1 MIPVLTSGKLLAR
14 NTIWNFLGQVAPLLV
29 ALLSIP
35 YLISCFG
42 IDRFGVLALVW
53 VIIGYFSLFDLGLG
67 RALTQM
73 VAEKLGSG
81 SDADVPSIAWICMI
95 SMLAMGLAGAI
106 ILGWVISTSGLRG
119 LLEARQLFGVINAI
133 RVPLGIFMYAG
144 PFLVL
149 PFSRSLVYIVAV
161 LVAGRFIAW
170 IAHVALCIRAFPA
183 LLRSFRINKSDV
195 FPLFR
200 FGGFITISNI
210 IGPLMSYMDR
220 FLIGSLASITAVAY
234 YTTPYEIVT
243 KLWIFPA
250 AIVGV
255 LFPAFSSCFKYDNPR
270 AVQLFQ
276 AGIKYTLIGI
286 FPLVFPLIMLAPEG
300 MALWL
305 GPEFAFRSSR
315 ILQWMAIG
323 IFLNCFAQ
331 IPFALIQAAG
341 KPNWA
346 ALMYALQFP
355 FYVLAIWLML
365 GYAGIEGVA
374 FAWLIR
380 VVIDSSVLFFLSER
394 LMPGLSGMDR
404 SFHIMI
410 ALALLLTIG
419 ACVPMPLT
427 AKFAGIAL
435 VLPGFAAASWFTLLT
450 QTERSFV
457 MRGWRALRQI
467 AIHNRQAL

>member
-1 MIPVLTSGKLLAR
+1 
-14 NTIWNFLGQVAPLLV
+14 
-29 ALLSIP
+29 
-35 YLISCFG
+35 
-42 IDRFGVLALVW
+42 
-53 VIIGYFSLFDLGLG
+53 
-67 RALTQM
+67 
-73 VAEKLGSG
+73 
-81 SDADVPSIAWICMI
+81 
-95 SMLAMGLAGAI
+95 
-106 ILGWVISTSGLRG
+106 
-119 LLEARQLFGVINAI
+119 
-133 RVPLGIFMYAG
+133 
-144 PFLVL
+144 
-149 PFSRSLVYIVAV
+149 VAV
-161 LVAGRFIAW
+161 LFAGRFIAW
-170 IAHVALCIRAFPA
+170 AVHLIFCFRAFPA
-183 LLRSFRINKSDV
+183 LRHTFRINKADI

-200 FGGFITISNI
+200 FGGFITLSNI

-220 FLIGSLASITAVAY
+220 FLIGSLASIAAVAY

-276 AGIKYTLIGI
+276 AGIKYTLIGL

-300 MALWL
+300 MRLWL
-305 GPEFAFRSSR
+305 GPEFAAQSSR

-355 FYVLAIWLML
+355 FYILAIWLML

-374 FAWLIR
+374 IAWLIR
-380 VVIDSSVLFFLSER
+380 VVIDSTVLFFLSER

-410 ALALLLTIG
+410 ALALLLTLG
-419 ACVPMPLT
+419 ACIPMPLA
-427 AKFAGIAL
+427 AKFAAIAL
-435 VLPGFAAASWFTLLT
+435 VLPGFAAASWLTLLT
-450 QTERSFV
+450 ETERSFAAKS
-457 MRGWRALRQI
+457 WRALRQI
-467 AIHNRQAL
+467 SFNNRQAL